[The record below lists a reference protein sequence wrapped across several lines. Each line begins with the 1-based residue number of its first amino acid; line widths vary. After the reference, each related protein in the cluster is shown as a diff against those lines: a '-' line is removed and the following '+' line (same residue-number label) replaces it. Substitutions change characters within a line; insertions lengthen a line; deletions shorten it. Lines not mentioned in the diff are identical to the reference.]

1 MVRKFQFQICLF
13 FLISIFIL
21 PNHCFTLSLKYL
33 KEILRSLKNEA
44 EVNGD
49 ILKLDNVDFKHLRE
63 IIQYYPVELNT
74 KNDSF
79 KSHHLTIEFDPL
91 KLDTTNLEDFT
102 IRKNGLVI
110 LLEDD
115 YVNKR

>member
-1 MVRKFQFQICLF
+1 MIQTRREKSD
-13 FLISIFIL
+13 SI
-21 PNHCFTLSLKYL
+21 
-33 KEILRSLKNEA
+33 
-44 EVNGD
+44 
-49 ILKLDNVDFKHLRE
+49 
-63 IIQYYPVELNT
+63 LNT

-110 LLEDD
+110 LLTALNMELNYLLLNLILLNPVLIVDLIITLKCRH
-115 YVNKR
+115 VF